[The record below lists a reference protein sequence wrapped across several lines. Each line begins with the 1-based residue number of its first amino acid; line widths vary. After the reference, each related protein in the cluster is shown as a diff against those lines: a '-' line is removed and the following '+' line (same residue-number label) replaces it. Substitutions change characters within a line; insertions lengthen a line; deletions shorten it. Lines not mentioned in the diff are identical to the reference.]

1 MASDLIAES
10 ARRLFAQHGGLRV
23 AGPGWPAA
31 LWQAI
36 EEAGFALAL
45 LPEEDGG
52 FGLTPEEAVEPLRIA
67 ASVAAPVPLAE
78 TMLANWLL
86 ARAGL
91 PLAEGPAAVAF
102 GAAKG
107 VPFGRHLA
115 LLVLC
120 EGTGEGCRISSLPV
134 AGGDWRHGTS
144 IAGEPRDDLDTLPQ
158 ATGTAHLGLNPQVPR
173 AIAAALRAQ
182 QIAGAVQAVLEM
194 TTRYA
199 GERVQ
204 FGRALGKFQAIQQYL
219 AVMAGETAAAGAAA
233 QMAALALPLAGL
245 HPERLILLAAAA
257 KIRTG
262 EAAGKAADLAHQIH
276 GAIGFSQDYPL
287 HRLTRRLWSW
297 RDDDGREAEWSAMLG
312 AALTK
317 GGPLWPQITA
327 LQSDRF

>member
-1 MASDLIAES
+1 MASDLIADS
-10 ARRLFAQHGGLRV
+10 ARRLFAQHGGF
-23 AGPGWPAA
+23 ADGWPAA

-36 EEAGFALAL
+36 EEAGFALSL
-45 LPEEDGG
+45 LTEDDGG
-52 FGLTPEEAVEPLRIA
+52 FGLDPDEAMEPLRIS

-91 PLAEGPAAVAF
+91 PLAEGPAAVVF
-102 GAAKG
+102 AAPRQ

-115 LLVLC
+115 LLVTC
-120 EGTGEGCRISSLPV
+120 TAQGERCRLSTYAV
-134 AGGDWRHGTS
+134 AGGDWQHGSS
-144 IAGEPRDDLDTLPQ
+144 IAGEPRDDLASLPAPTGSATL
-158 ATGTAHLGLNPQVPR
+158 HLNPQVPR

-182 QIAGAVQAVLEM
+182 QIAGALQSVLEM

-219 AVMAGETAAAGAAA
+219 ATMAAETAAAGAAA
-233 QMAALALPLAGL
+233 QMAALALPLVDD
-245 HPERLILLAAAA
+245 HPDRLVLLAAAA

-262 EAAGKAADLAHQIH
+262 EAAGKVAELAHQIH
-276 GAIGFSQDYPL
+276 GAIGFSQEYPL
-287 HRLTRRLWSW
+287 HPLTRRLWTW
-297 RDDDGREAEWSAMLG
+297 RDDHGHEADWAATLG
-312 AALTK
+312 AALAA

>member
-10 ARRLFAQHGGLRV
+10 ARRLFAQHS
-23 AGPGWPAA
+23 AAPIGWPAP
-31 LWQAI
+31 LWRAI
-36 EEAGFALAL
+36 EEAGFALTL
-45 LPEEDGG
+45 LAEDDGG
-52 FGLTPEEAVEPLRIA
+52 FGLDPAEAMEPLRISA
-67 ASVAAPVPLAE
+67 AVAAPVPLAE

-91 PLAEGPAAVAF
+91 PLAEGPAAVTF
-102 GAAKG
+102 GPARK

-120 EGTGEGCRISSLPV
+120 EARGESCQLSTFAV
-134 AGGDWRHGTS
+134 AGGDWQHGS
-144 IAGEPRDDLDTLPQ
+144 AISGEPRDDLASLPAPLATATLALPAQ
-158 ATGTAHLGLNPQVPR
+158 LPR

-182 QIAGAVQAVLEM
+182 QIAGALQSVLEM

-219 AVMAGETAAAGAAA
+219 ATMAAETAAAGAAA
-233 QMAALALPLAGL
+233 QMAALALPLADS
-245 HPERLILLAAAA
+245 HPDRLILLAAAA

-262 EAAGKAADLAHQIH
+262 EAAGKVADLAHQIH
-276 GAIGFSQDYPL
+276 GAIGFSQEYPL
-287 HRLTRRLWSW
+287 HPLTRRLWTW
-297 RDDDGREAEWSAMLG
+297 RDDHGREGDWSATLG
-312 AALTK
+312 AAFS
-317 GGPLWPQITA
+317 GRPLWPQITA